1 MQTSSSMKRKSKMK
15 LNLKARL
22 RNWLLREEDSECI
35 PADVIVHGPERIN
48 AENSINF
55 QVIQASGGRIVQVQT
70 YDRHK
75 DRHMTSLHIITPE
88 EDLAE
93 SLAHILTL
101 SQLSR

>member
-1 MQTSSSMKRKSKMK
+1 MQSSTMKRKSKMK

-22 RNWLLREEDSECI
+22 RNWLLRDEESECV

-48 AENSINF
+48 HENSINF
-55 QVIQASGGRIVQVQT
+55 QVIQAAGGRIVQVQT